1 MTVSIGKDKPLTKF
15 PSGQALQT
23 ATKIDQAMLF
33 AMRLAIKNGDMA
45 LCKTLLDQGFP
56 VNERLDDSSTG
67 CPLLLFALQQH
78 KPKIAE
84 FLIDRGAEIRG
95 NTCAPWKTQGYDP
108 VHQAA
113 AFGPCNLLRKM
124 LNLVPDYTSTQA
136 VQPIHVAVG
145 AGCLECINALLV
157 HDENRRWRLLAEKKK
172 DCGRGR
178 IRISLAPIPED
189 DVFEFFN
196 GDKPVDIAE
205 PLPASVINAS
215 IRRADLKWSWRLSDA
230 ITIDPDGLL
239 YPTTPLQIASWC
251 GNTRVVSLLLER
263 GAALEV
269 ADAKGWTALHYAS
282 SGRADEVV
290 TILLRAGANP
300 NTHSDFGDTPAHLA
314 AENGH
319 LKTLEV
325 LVEGGA
331 DMEVTDHDGLIP
343 LHIAARY
350 ADMDVIYFLLARGGK
365 VQTLSYQ
372 CDSALHWA
380 ALSSTETKDSW
391 IVDYLTAFRQRGV
404 FQCTVI
410 NMLCRS
416 NRINALQKIFQ
427 GPKADDA
434 KLAIDGYSDAVP
446 PALIETAAAGFS
458 QVLEILLDAGAN
470 IEISWRNVGTALMA
484 ACAKGRLRAVQ
495 TLVSRGAKLSCPG
508 PNGSTFDATEKAK
521 NHPEIVKWLRETLGG
536 QVRPDSIHV
545 ETVFE
550 ESDHSRQQRS
560 IKTLRRRNS
569 CSMINEEWV
578 VFRLYNAHA
587 KVPRPFED
595 TVYKQRSWTKTNVHE
610 PRWARGHRLAKYIFR
625 ASDSR
630 ASGSAP
636 RDAWMI
642 F

>member
-1 MTVSIGKDKPLTKF
+1 MTVSIGKDEPLTKF

-33 AMRLAIKNGDMA
+33 EMRLAIKNGDMA

-56 VNERLDDSSTG
+56 VNERLDDCSTG
-67 CPLLLFALQQH
+67 CPPLLFALQQH

-95 NTCAPWKTQGYDP
+95 NTCASWETQGYDP

-113 AFGPCNLLRKM
+113 AFGPCDLLRKM

-145 AGCLECINALLV
+145 AGCLECINALLA
-157 HDENRRWRLLAEKKK
+157 HDENRRRRLLVEKKK
-172 DCGRGR
+172 DCGRR
-178 IRISLAPIPED
+178 RTRISLAPIPED
-189 DVFEFFN
+189 DVLEVFN
-196 GDKPVDIAE
+196 GDKPAE

-215 IRRADLKWSWRLSDA
+215 VRRADLKWPWRLSHA
-230 ITIDPDGLL
+230 ITINPNDLL
-239 YPTTPLQIASWC
+239 NSTTPLQIASWC

-269 ADAKGWTALHYAS
+269 ADARGWTALHYAS
-282 SGRADEVV
+282 SGRADKVV
-290 TILLRAGANP
+290 AILLRAGANP
-300 NTHSDFGDTPAHLA
+300 NTQSDSGCTPAHLA
-314 AENGH
+314 AQNSH

-331 DMEVTDHDGLIP
+331 DMEVIDHNGVIP
-343 LHIAARY
+343 LHDAAQY
-350 ADMDVIYFLLARGGK
+350 ADMDVVYFLLACGGK
-365 VQTLSYQ
+365 VQTLSYD
-372 CDSALHWA
+372 CNSALHWA
-380 ALSSTETKDSW
+380 AVSRTETKDSW
-391 IVDYLTAFRQRGV
+391 IVDYLTAFRQRSVSQG
-404 FQCTVI
+404 TVI
-410 NMLCRS
+410 NMFCRL

-427 GPKADDA
+427 GPKADDS
-434 KLAIDGYSDAVP
+434 KLAIDDYSDTVP
-446 PALIETAAAGFS
+446 PALIETAAAGHS

-470 IEISWRNVGTALMA
+470 IEISWRNIGTALMA
-484 ACAKGRLRAVQ
+484 ACARGRLRAVQ
-495 TLVSRGAKLSCPG
+495 TLVSRGAKPSCPG
-508 PNGSTFDATEKAK
+508 PNGSIFDATEKAK
-521 NHPEIVKWLRETLGG
+521 NHPEIVKWLRETLGD

-545 ETVFE
+545 ETMFK

-569 CSMINEEWV
+569 CSMIYEEWV
-578 VFRLYNAHA
+578 FLRSYNAHA
-587 KVPRPFED
+587 EVPQSFED
-595 TVYKQRSWTKTNVHE
+595 VMYEQRSWTKTNVHE